1 MITRLKVTFYNVKLA
16 SLWFFIKKSNFHI
29 SYLYKSYQLIYSILE
44 TIFFYLKYIYLTG
57 IYTLGL
63 TTTSS
68 PNVLGRTIMFV
79 SDMVARPAPGSGN
92 HARKYCRSRNLLLWI
107 VMVVSLSISHLIFSR
122 DVSLA
127 FLFFSFI
134 ASSLPF

>member
-1 MITRLKVTFYNVKLA
+1 MIFHQKIKFSY
-16 SLWFFIKKSNFHI
+16 FILVQII
-29 SYLYKSYQLIYSILE
+29 SINLLNSRDH
-44 TIFFYLKYIYLTG
+44 FFYLKYIYLTG